1 MRARAIGLF
10 ACCCLARLTVL
21 PLALCHAADPQPRT
35 AAADSAATPDKDAGP
50 QTGADEASRRDDRFR
65 RLVTNVTLSGHF
77 TMDGDRETKLT
88 KEEYVITGAAKLGK
102 GDTWVLTTRIR
113 YGTVDVAV
121 PVPVEVKWA
130 GETPVITLDKVG
142 VPGLGTFSARVVLD
156 EGRYAGTWSHDDVGG
171 HLFGTIAAAAG
182 QPRPAPPRPASGTAP
197 AGQVPAP

>member
-1 MRARAIGLF
+1 MRALAIGLF
-10 ACCCLARLTVL
+10 ACCCLARMTTG
-21 PLALCHAADPQPRT
+21 PLAPCHAAEPQPR
-35 AAADSAATPDKDAGP
+35 AAAAASATSPEKHGGP
-50 QTGADEASRRDDRFR
+50 PPGTNEASRRDDRFR

-113 YGTVDVAV
+113 YGKVDLAV

-142 VPGLGTFSARVVLD
+142 IPGLGTFSARVVLD
-156 EGRYAGTWSHDDVGG
+156 EGRYAGTWSHDEVGG
-171 HLFGTIAAAAG
+171 HLFGTIAPVAEQPSPAA
-182 QPRPAPPRPASGTAP
+182 GTAP